1 MLFNMKRYYYGF
13 LKYRSWVWLFVLPPL
28 FYLIIAAF
36 IPSQFVISQ
45 EIKISSVFPV
55 ALMSSPTEYNTMQE
69 IISRPE
75 ELFQNTFA
83 LRALYSQMNS
93 GIGDYRTDPQFRSL
107 VSSAKQYLALD
118 QTGKDTIQISYQGPD
133 QSIGLSMIGFYSG
146 RLIQNAMA
154 GIKRSKAKNFQKPNL
169 VGKIKTKEQRILW
182 QYERLW
188 PLFTITSISL
198 LIVLILCGV
207 LEYRDSS
214 FKSERQMARYLGL
227 PILGSIPD
235 LNRVYSAMET

>member
-28 FYLIIAAF
+28 AYLIITAF

-45 EIKISSVFPV
+45 DIKISSEFPV

-69 IISRPE
+69 IISSPE
-75 ELFQNTFA
+75 GFFQNTFA
-83 LRALYSQMNS
+83 LRALYNQMNS
-93 GIGDYRTDPQFRSL
+93 GIGDYQTDPRFRL
-107 VSSAKQYLALD
+107 LASSAKQHMHFD
-118 QTGKDTIQISYQGPD
+118 QIGKGTIRVFYQGPD
-133 QSIGLSMIGFYSG
+133 QSIGFSMVGFYSG

-154 GIKRSKAKNFQKPNL
+154 GINRSEAKNFQKPNL
-169 VGKIKTKEQRILW
+169 IGEIKTKEQRILW
-182 QYERLW
+182 QTERLW
-188 PLFTITSISL
+188 PLFTITIISL
-198 LIVLILCGV
+198 LVILILCGM

-235 LNRVYSAMET
+235 LNRVYSAMEK